1 MQTNRNNK
9 MEKHVLFKVK
19 TSHIMQMFP
28 SINTKIYFSVFLCL
42 CSLMFLFQFTSAWTD
57 ECQTLKS
64 WHPPTTNLWYIAPSL
79 SVCHLKPCS
88 VSPKYWHTCPLAL
101 LTSWKVCLWQLQNM
115 CKEFLVDCWSVPSAL
130 LPHHDAHSSP
140 KGVHHR
146 CMSAFLKRK
155 SNSKI
160 LSPSSCST
168 LKSVSFLC
176 TKRIVWHNFFQR
188 VS

>member
-1 MQTNRNNK
+1 MSLFTHVFVPVYVGLNRRVSN
-9 MEKHVLFKVK
+9 FKIL
-19 TSHIMQMFP
+19 TSIQQLI
-28 SINTKIYFSVFLCL
+28 SGT
-42 CSLMFLFQFTSAWTD
+42 SLS
-57 ECQTLKS
+57 
-64 WHPPTTNLWYIAPSL
+64 SL

-88 VSPKYWHTCPLAL
+88 VSPKYWLTCPLAL

-140 KGVHHR
+140 KGVRHR